1 VKKLAVAGVA
11 SVALLG
17 LALLWSARLVEDV
30 APVPPPEPTALR
42 GPAPDDAPRARLAP
56 EPPRPIAP
64 TPVPAPPSG
73 AAPLPVVPAEPQPA
87 PPPPPQPDAVPP
99 ERLGEVPLLPEGDD
113 PFAEDSRELAYAFRL
128 AENPDSTPDQVRN
141 AAEVFERCLKAQ
153 PGDERCY
160 RGLTAA
166 QSRLNPP
173 DVPSAPRSKQDT
185 FVPRPGFE
193 GKAGKMKPSPINR

>member
-1 VKKLAVAGVA
+1 MKKLAVAGIA
-11 SVALLG
+11 SVTLLG

-30 APVPPPEPTALR
+30 APLPPGEPSTVR
-42 GPAPDDAPRARLAP
+42 GPAPDDVPRARLAP
-56 EPPRPIAP
+56 ELAPAVPPAPGVAP
-64 TPVPAPPSG
+64 TPG
-73 AAPLPVVPAEPQPA
+73 AAPPPVA
-87 PPPPPQPDAVPP
+87 PPVGEPLPPPQQPDAVPP
-99 ERLGEVPLLPEGDD
+99 ERLGEIPLFPDAED
-113 PFAEDSRELAYAFRL
+113 PFADDSRELAYAFRL

-173 DVPSAPRSKQDT
+173 DVPAAPRSKQDT
-185 FVPRPGFE
+185 FMPRPGFE

>member
-1 VKKLAVAGVA
+1 MKKLAIAGVA
-11 SVALLG
+11 SVTLLG

-30 APVPPPEPTALR
+30 APVPPPEPSTVR
-42 GPAPDDAPRARLAP
+42 GPATDDAPRARLAP
-56 EPPRPIAP
+56 ELAPAVPPAPVVAP
-64 TPVPAPPSG
+64 TPG
-73 AAPLPVVPAEPQPA
+73 AAPPPVAPAVVEPA
-87 PPPPPQPDAVPP
+87 APPPQPAAVPP
-99 ERLGEVPLLPEGDD
+99 ERVGEIPLFPDADD

-128 AENPDSTPDQVRN
+128 AESPDSTPDQVRN
-141 AAEVFERCLKAQ
+141 AAEVFERCLKAL

-173 DVPSAPRSKQDT
+173 NVPAAPRTKPDT
-185 FVPRPGFE
+185 FMPRPGFE